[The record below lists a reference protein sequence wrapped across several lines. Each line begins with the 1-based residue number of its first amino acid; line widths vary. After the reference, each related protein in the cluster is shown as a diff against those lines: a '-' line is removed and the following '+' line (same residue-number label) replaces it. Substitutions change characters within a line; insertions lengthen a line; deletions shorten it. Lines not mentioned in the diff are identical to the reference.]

1 MPEKKVDAAKTA
13 VQYFKESVE
22 PKALEHLLD
31 KFGCKTAEEFAEKYL
46 LVVNQIN
53 NLQKPSSQD
62 FILTPTK
69 EFMGV
74 RKNKETGEETE
85 YVREN
90 LSPVGIIP
98 VRNNGKTSLYFTKVN
113 EKPDMER
120 VVGLPGTKLTIK
132 SVTNQNLL
140 RLGVA
145 VPIRY
150 EVPEHKY
157 LDKNGAEHVAPAH
170 YETAIVQYS
179 DTFKKLFGTPSEDLA
194 FAFGIKWQDKVG
206 ADGQPVLTEDGKPQ
220 RELTVIPSGENGR
233 MFYNRTL
240 YNSTKE
246 LDPQTILALVGNR
259 YTPAKYARVGIIVDK
274 KNERGKVI
282 RTDKKPGVAFVSPI
296 DFRIHAMNPEAQ
308 KLVSTKTLVQDS
320 SFAEYM
326 KINSVAEQAKV
337 DNRKSKGEKTAAPAV
352 AAKPAAEAPKPA
364 AEAPKRKPRTG
375 HKA

>member
-1 MPEKKVDAAKTA
+1 MPEKKVEAAVQPEMTARTA
-13 VQYFKESVE
+13 VQYFKDSVE
-22 PKALEHLLD
+22 PKAMEHLLD
-31 KFGCKTAEEFAEKYL
+31 KFGCKTPEEFAEKHPN
-46 LVVNQIN
+46 VVNQIN
-53 NLQKPSSQD
+53 NLQKPSGED
-62 FILTPTK
+62 FILTPSK
-69 EFMGV
+69 EFTGK
-74 RKNKETGEETE
+74 RQNKETGEESE

-90 LSPVGIIP
+90 LEPVGILP
-98 VRNNGKTSLYFTKVN
+98 VRNNGKTSLYYTKVN

-132 SVTNQNLL
+132 NLTNQNLL

-157 LDKNGAEHVAPAH
+157 IDNAGVEQTAPAH

-179 DTFKKLFGTPSEDLA
+179 DTFKKLFGTPTEDLA
-194 FAFGIKWQDKVG
+194 FAFGIKWQDKLG
-206 ADGQPVLTEDGKPQ
+206 ADGKPVLDEEGKPQ
-220 RELTVIPSGENGR
+220 RELAVIPSGENGR

-274 KNERGKVI
+274 KKDGKVV
-282 RTDKKPGVAFVSPI
+282 RTDKKPGVAYVSPI
-296 DFRIHAMNPEAQ
+296 DFRIHAMSPEAQ

-320 SFAEYM
+320 SYAEYM
-326 KINSVAEQAKV
+326 KINSVAEQAKA
-337 DNRKSKGEKTAAPAV
+337 DMRKGKGQKAAPEV
-352 AAKPAAEAPKPA
+352 KKPAVEAPKPA
-364 AEAPKRKPRTG
+364 PKKRAG